1 MVLNYNK
8 RNDCKI
14 FHSRAKLIASDSN
27 IDQAIKVMHQSIME
41 KVINSASED
50 WIVIDR
56 IVKRSISKQKLIE
69 IISSLL
75 QFYTNQVFV
84 FREHKQ

>member
-1 MVLNYNK
+1 MKQL
-8 RNDCKI
+8 
-14 FHSRAKLIASDSN
+14 DSCIKAF
-27 IDQAIKVMHQSIME
+27 IDEAIRFMYQSIMA
-41 KVINSASED
+41 KIINSASED

-56 IVKRSISKQKLIE
+56 IVKHSISKQKLIE

-75 QFYTNQVFV
+75 QFYTNQFFV